1 MTYFRFLYLATILAL
16 FPLMS
21 ETGNAM
27 DTQSL
32 TLQAQQ
38 AASKGENSLA
48 LGLYEL
54 ALTQSTGQPESV
66 FGPLDGQYWQL
77 IAKTDDFPRARNFFS
92 DLVAEQTRPSADL
105 LANKANAIGG
115 YFGWLHQN
123 NLIDNVPPS
132 TLQKMDAVARASYDQ
147 ALTLDPDN
155 FSALYGYA
163 IYESYNPNGKAHMQQ
178 LLAKLDTLRPSH
190 PQYPWRMVDYLE
202 KHGHPQQ

>member
-1 MTYFRFLYLATILAL
+1 MTYFRFIFLSTMLAL
-16 FPLMS
+16 FPLTS
-21 ETGNAM
+21 AAGHAI
-27 DTQSL
+27 DTPTL
-32 TLQAQQ
+32 TQQAQQ

-54 ALTQSTGQPESV
+54 ALTQSAGQPEAV

-77 IAKTDDFPRARNFFS
+77 IAKTDDFPRARNFFNA
-92 DLVAEQTRPSADL
+92 LAAEQTRPNATL
-105 LANKANAIGG
+105 LANKASAIGG

-123 NLIDNVPPS
+123 NLMDSVPPS
-132 TLQKMDAVARASYDQ
+132 TLQQMDATARASYDQ
-147 ALTLDPDN
+147 ALALDPDN

-178 LLAKLDTLRPSH
+178 LLAKLDTLRSFH
-190 PQYPWRMVDYLE
+190 PQWPWQMVDHLE